1 MIADVLLCG
10 LGAAYAT
17 VLLRLLPGIRSLTA
31 EGRKPF
37 ACDVCMSFW
46 ASLPLTLHCVGLCLE
61 AIPAQLA
68 AAGVSY
74 ALLTAHAVLD
84 AARAKALRDPFR

>member
-46 ASLPLTLHCVGLCLE
+46 GALPLTLYYVGLSLQ
-61 AIPAQLA
+61 AIPVQLA